1 MFLES
6 KVNKLLTEEI
16 MDHNHIILILFTGG
30 FIGWSVMGIIVYY
43 VFTHTMTEMK
53 IIKEIQQDLQIVKE
67 EIKELK

>member
-1 MFLES
+1 MFLEP

-16 MDHNHIILILFTGG
+16 MDHNYIILILLIGG

-43 VFTHTMTEMK
+43 VFMHNVKEMK
-53 IIKEIQQDLQIVKE
+53 IIEEIRQDLQIVKE

>member
-16 MDHNHIILILFTGG
+16 MDHNYIILILLIGG

-43 VFTHTMTEMK
+43 VFMHNVKEMK
-53 IIKEIQQDLQIVKE
+53 IIEEIRQDLQIVKE